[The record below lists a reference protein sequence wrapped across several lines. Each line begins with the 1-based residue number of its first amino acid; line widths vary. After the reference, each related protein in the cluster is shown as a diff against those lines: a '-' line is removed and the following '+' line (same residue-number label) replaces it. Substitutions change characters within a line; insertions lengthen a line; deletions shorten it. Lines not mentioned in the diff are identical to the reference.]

1 MSCINKITTIISM
14 STISVGGV
22 AAEAPA
28 TGWQSTAEA
37 GVVVTNG
44 NTRTSTFNGKF
55 DTNKEVD
62 KWRYNIHAEALSSSN
77 NNIQSAE
84 KYLASGQ
91 SNYKFN
97 KFDYMY
103 GLAMHEKDRFSGYD
117 YQTTLA
123 LGYGRR
129 LINDEMMKLD
139 LEIGPGVR
147 FSRVDASIDPNAK
160 TKGDALLR
168 IAAKYLWKVSQ
179 TATFTEDL
187 TSEVGGDA
195 NITKSI
201 TGLKANINS
210 SLAMKATVT
219 VKHTSAVPV
228 GTKKTDTETALTLVY
243 SF

>member
-1 MSCINKITTIISM
+1 MNGSKRLIVGMILCLG
-14 STISVGGV
+14 SVT
-22 AAEAPA
+22 AIAEEAPA
-28 TGWQSTAEA
+28 DGWKSTAEA

-44 NTRTSTFNGKF
+44 NTKTSTFNGKF
-55 DTNKEVD
+55 DSNKEVE
-62 KWRYNIHAEALSSSN
+62 KWRYNLHAEALSSSN
-77 NNIQSAE
+77 GNVQSAE

-91 SNYKFN
+91 SNYKYN

-123 LGYGRR
+123 VGYGRR
-129 LINDEMMKLD
+129 LINDDTMKLD

-147 FSRVDASIDPNAK
+147 FSRVDDEIDPNAQAQS
-160 TKGDALLR
+160 DAILR
-168 IAAKYLWKVSQ
+168 LAAKYLWKVS
-179 TATFTEDL
+179 TNATFTEDL
-187 TSEVGGDA
+187 TSELGGDA
-195 NITKSI
+195 NITKSV

-210 SLAMKATVT
+210 SLAMKTTVT
-219 VKHTSAVPV
+219 IKHTSKVPL